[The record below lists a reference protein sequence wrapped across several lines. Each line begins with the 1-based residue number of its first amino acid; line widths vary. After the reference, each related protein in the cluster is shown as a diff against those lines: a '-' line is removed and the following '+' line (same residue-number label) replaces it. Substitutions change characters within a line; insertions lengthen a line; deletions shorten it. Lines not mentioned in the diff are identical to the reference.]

1 MMSEI
6 DKIKDEVLIRR
17 FQEGDNSAF
26 EVLLGRYKDRIY
38 NFIYRFVYDVD
49 LAQDLTQDT
58 FLKLFT
64 HKNSY
69 REIAKF
75 STWLYTIAQN
85 LAKTELRKKTRRKT
99 YAVSDLSKNDREF
112 AISSNDN
119 VVHDKESSVQD
130 FDVIIMDCLHQL
142 SEEFQTMIILRDFQ
156 ELSYDVIS
164 RIMEIPVGTVKSRI
178 NRGRI
183 KLVALL
189 KEKGYNKNE

>member
-1 MMSEI
+1 MSEI

-26 EVLLGRYKDRIY
+26 EVLLGRYKERIY

>member
-1 MMSEI
+1 MSEI
-6 DKIKDEVLIRR
+6 DKIKDEILIRR
-17 FQEGDNSAF
+17 FQNGDNSAF
-26 EVLLGRYKDRIY
+26 EILLSRYKERIY

-69 REIAKF
+69 KEIAKF

-99 YAVSDLSKNDREF
+99 YSVSDLSKEDREF
-112 AISSNDN
+112 ALSSNDN
-119 VVHDKESSVQD
+119 VIVDKQSGVKD
-130 FDVIIMDCLHQL
+130 FDVIMMNCLHEL
-142 SEEFQTMIILRDFQ
+142 SEEFQIMIILRDFQ

-183 KLVALL
+183 KLVEML
-189 KEKGYNKNE
+189 KEKGYRKNE

>member
-1 MMSEI
+1 MLDN
-6 DKIKDEVLIRR
+6 DKIKDEILIKN
-17 FQEGDNSAF
+17 FQDGDASAF
-26 EVLLGRYKDRIY
+26 DVLVNRYKDRIY

-58 FLKLFT
+58 FVKLFT

-99 YAVSDLSKNDREF
+99 YAVSDLSKEDREF

-119 VVHDKESSVQD
+119 VVHDKDSSIQN
-130 FDVIIMDCLHQL
+130 FDVIMMDCLHQL
-142 SEEFQTMIILRDFQ
+142 SEEFKIMIILRDFQ

-183 KLVALL
+183 KLAVLL
-189 KEKGYNKNE
+189 KAKGYNKYE

>member
-1 MMSEI
+1 MSEI

>member
-1 MMSEI
+1 MLGN
-6 DKIKDEVLIRR
+6 DKIKDEILIKN
-17 FQEGDNSAF
+17 FQDGDTSAF
-26 EVLLGRYKDRIY
+26 DVLVNRYKDRIY

-58 FLKLFT
+58 FVKLFT

-69 REIAKF
+69 KEIAKF

-85 LAKTELRKKTRRKT
+85 LAKTELRKKTRRQT
-99 YAVSDLSKNDREF
+99 YAVSDLSQEDREF

-119 VVHDKESSVQD
+119 VIHDKDSSIQN
-130 FDVIIMDCLHQL
+130 FDIIMMDCLHQL
-142 SEEFQTMIILRDFQ
+142 SEEFKIMIILRDFQ

-183 KLVALL
+183 KLAVLL
-189 KEKGYNKNE
+189 KAKGYNKNE